1 MHVLYINYLI
11 CNIII
16 LSLDSRLIRDYF
28 KNNNKKIYIFKNY
41 YIYILEILLSY

>member
-16 LSLDSRLIRDYF
+16 LSLDSRLVQDYF
-28 KNNNKKIYIFKNY
+28 KNNKKKKCIFKNY
-41 YIYILEILLSY
+41 YIHILEILLFY

>member
-16 LSLDSRLIRDYF
+16 LSLDSRLVQDYF
-28 KNNNKKIYIFKNY
+28 KNNKKKNVYLKIIIYIY
-41 YIYILEILLSY
+41 